1 LAINSG
7 RATGNDVVRNLER
20 EGTPETRLVT
30 AAKRGR
36 AEAFE
41 ALCEP
46 NAGRLFQTA
55 YRMTGNREDAEDAIQ
70 DSMLRA
76 FLHIKN
82 FDGRSSF
89 STWLTRIAINSTLM
103 LLRKKRNHR
112 ESSIDGLQDPE
123 AAEFCMQ
130 VPDHAPDPEK
140 LCLQREQEASLRRA
154 VRALR
159 PSIRRALVLQQLQ
172 ELSLQETAKTMGIS
186 VSAAKARLFH
196 AKATLRKSVTLK
208 RIRRVTNRASIIYP
222 QLQQAGV

>member
-1 LAINSG
+1 LTSNLSSTTNNNSRYESNG
-7 RATGNDVVRNLER
+7 LH
-20 EGTPETRLVT
+20 ETQLVT

-36 AEAFE
+36 TTAFE

-76 FLHIKN
+76 FVHIKD

-103 LLRKKRNHR
+103 LLRKKRNPR
-112 ESSIDGLQDPE
+112 ALSMDGPHDPQ
-123 AAEFCMQ
+123 AEELCLQ

-140 LCLQREQEASLRRA
+140 LYMQKERETAVRRA
-154 VRALR
+154 ISALR
-159 PSIRRALVLQQLQ
+159 PSIRQALVLQQLQ
-172 ELSLQETAKTMGIS
+172 QLSLRETAEIMGIS

-196 AKATLRKSVTLK
+196 AKAALRKSRTLRKL
-208 RIRRVTNRASIIYP
+208 RRFEDRASTICSSFQRIS
-222 QLQQAGV
+222 A